1 MTTRACE
8 PLATIDRLACRGGS
22 GLCRLA
28 VALLLSLSLTTA
40 IAADI
45 EHESPLKPPDRSSP
59 RAALKTFLD
68 SADAVAEFLAREYL
82 PSTSRE
88 GFRRLIRMS
97 KTPVEG
103 LDLSALSPAA
113 RLKGSRAAAFSLY
126 EVLSRIE
133 LPPLDQI
140 PDEGELPPPAGDG
153 EQRWVIPDT
162 EIALV
167 RMKDGPQA
175 GQFLFGTH
183 TVARVEEFYE
193 LMRHLPY
200 RRPFPVPGVKELI
213 VTGGGWMIP
222 YRWIKALPAPMRAPL
237 ADQALWKWIATALVL
252 LVLFMLLRIAYR
264 MSRSARERSPFKH
277 SLAQL
282 AMPIFVLLAAPVVV
296 YLLLVQINL
305 IEGVGITVGIV
316 GTTIMFIASAWLAW
330 RVSSA
335 VAEAIISSPKIA
347 AESID
352 AHLIRVSLRL
362 LGIIGSATFLA
373 VGANE
378 LGIPVYGIVAGLG
391 VGGLA
396 IALAAQPT
404 IENLIGGLN
413 LFADKPIR
421 VGEFCKYGGDIG
433 TVEAIGIRSTRIR
446 GIDRTVTTIPN
457 AALAKMPIV
466 NFTRRDRMLLH
477 TMICLRYET
486 TPEQLRYVLVKLRE
500 MLLGH
505 PRVDPDPARARLSE
519 FAMSALA
526 IEVFAYVRTGDWGEF
541 LAIREDLMLRIL
553 SIIEESGTS
562 IAYPSQTLYLGRD
575 QGTDEGRVRAAEAAV
590 RAWRDEGAL
599 PFPDFSPEQVRQL
612 RGSVTYPPPGSTAA
626 GRPGVQAGSS
636 AEPKAAAAAQANV
649 GKSPG

>member
-1 MTTRACE
+1 MTTCAFE
-8 PLATIDRLACRGGS
+8 PLATIHRLACRGGS

-28 VALLLSLSLTTA
+28 VALLLSSSLTTA
-40 IAADI
+40 IAADDA
-45 EHESPLKPPDRSSP
+45 HESPLKPPDRSSP

-68 SADAVAEFLAREYL
+68 SADAFAEFLAREYVAS
-82 PSTSRE
+82 PSRE
-88 GFRRLIRMS
+88 EFHQLIQMS
-97 KTPVEG
+97 RSPVET
-103 LDLSALSPAA
+103 LDLSKLSPAA
-113 RLKGSRAAAFSLY
+113 RFKGGRAAAFALY
-126 EVLSRIE
+126 ETLSRIE
-133 LPPLDQI
+133 LPPFDQI
-140 PDEGELPPPAGDG
+140 PDEGELPPPAGGG

-175 GQFLFGTH
+175 GQFLFSAD
-183 TVARVEEFYE
+183 TVARAQRFYD
-193 LMRHLPY
+193 LVRHEPY
-200 RRPFPVPGVKELI
+200 HRPFPVPGVHEL
-213 VTGGGWMIP
+213 VTSGGGWMIP
-222 YRWIKALPAPMRAPL
+222 YSWIKALPAAMRAPL
-237 ADQALWKWIATALVL
+237 ADQALWKWIAMALVV
-252 LVLFMLLRIAYR
+252 LVFLMPARLFYRI
-264 MSRSARERSPFKH
+264 SRSARDRGPFLH
-277 SLAQL
+277 ALAQL
-282 AMPIFVLLAAPVVV
+282 ALPIFVLLAAPGIL

-305 IEGVGITVGIV
+305 IERVGITVGIA
-316 GTTIMFIASAWLAW
+316 GTAIMFIASAWLAW
-330 RVSSA
+330 RVSAA
-335 VAEAIISSPKIA
+335 VAEAIIMSPNIA
-347 AESID
+347 SNSID
-352 AHLIRVSLRL
+352 AHLIRVSSRL

-373 VGANE
+373 VGANQ
-378 LGIPVYGIVAGLG
+378 LGIPVYGIIAGLG

-421 VGEFCKYGGDIG
+421 VGDFCKYGGDIG

-477 TMICLRYET
+477 TMIRLRYET

-519 FAMSALA
+519 FSESALG

-541 LAIREDLMLRIL
+541 LGIREDLMLRIL
-553 SIIEESGTS
+553 SIVEESGTS

-575 QGTDEGRVRAAEAAV
+575 QGPDESRMRTAEAAV
-590 RAWRDEGAL
+590 RAWRDEGTL

-612 RGSVTYPPPGSTAA
+612 RGSVTYPPPGSTA
-626 GRPGVQAGSS
+626 
-636 AEPKAAAAAQANV
+636 V
-649 GKSPG
+649 GGPVA